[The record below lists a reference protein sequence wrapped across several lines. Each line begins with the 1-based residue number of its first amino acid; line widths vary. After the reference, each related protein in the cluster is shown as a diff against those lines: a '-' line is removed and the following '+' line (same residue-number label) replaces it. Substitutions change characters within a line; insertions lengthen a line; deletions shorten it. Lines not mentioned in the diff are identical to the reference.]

1 MAGRILHELAF
12 RLHAQRSSAFDQA
25 FGGAGQRIAEMQ
37 QRLQNLNRAQRDISS
52 YQRQQ
57 QAVDRTRQRLE
68 GLQRQH
74 DLLQREISETTGNT
88 AGLERQSL
96 RLQERINSASE
107 ALGRQQQRLQQT
119 SEALRQAGVNTDNL
133 TRESIRLAE
142 EMRDVQRAQEQ
153 AAQGAGAISSAF
165 DAAGQAIAAAGIYTA
180 LQNIYGAYQDC
191 INLAGGFESG
201 MSNISALSGAGAAD
215 MLALSEQAK
224 ALGATTKFTASES
237 AAAMGYMAMAGWDA
251 EDMLSGMDGV
261 LQLAAAS
268 GEDLALVSDIV
279 TDSMSAFHMRAE
291 DTSRFADV
299 LAAAATNANTNVAI
313 MGETF
318 KGSASVAGA
327 LGYSIEDV
335 AVAVGLMANN
345 GVKGSIAGTALKN
358 TFNGLLDGVTL
369 SSEAFG
375 EYEYSAVRA
384 DGTMKSFGDTIN
396 ELRGYFEQMT
406 EAERVSNAMNIA
418 GAYGYN
424 GLLGILLSADEDYN
438 KLTNSINNCTGAAE
452 RMAQIKLDNL
462 QGDITL
468 AQSAAD
474 ALKISVGEQFLP
486 MMRLVYQEGTEL
498 LGQMD
503 NWVQAN
509 PGLVKAGTAFVSI
522 MGSAAVSVTGVSA
535 AVRILQALNVA
546 ALFTGPTGAILGL
559 SAALAA
565 GVAGFVAL
573 KNGVT
578 DVTPSFEELTSAAR
592 EAEKAMQ
599 DADTVFAESQKQTLA
614 AAEVAEHYIDKLE
627 QMGDGEKLEGEAKQE
642 YLNTLT
648 LLCRT
653 MPELN
658 NIVDTQTGKIE
669 GGTEALRANTEAW
682 RENAIEQAKQKRLA
696 GYADAVAEAE
706 LAAAEIS
713 INLTDARDKQQ
724 SALDEAAEIRRRQTE
739 LRIEAEQKAEQA
751 AASPYARFVPD
762 ADRWE
767 TYLGEEYFELDKQL
781 AEVEKEA
788 IRQERAAKN
797 FETAWLESSAKAA
810 ECRTELDKISGAL
823 GQLSVAAGE
832 SAEAAS
838 EGAAGLDQ
846 SAVAAASA
854 RATMQAYIDGLN
866 GMLPQVKAAFGN
878 FSSLFPQ
885 SGAVQLA
892 LNGMLGLGSPVEFE
906 LPEPTAAYA
915 SGTESAARG
924 WALVGEQGPE
934 LLFMQG
940 GERVLPNSET
950 ERIFTQSSVANYLN
964 SFSYFEQ
971 SRLLDNEP
979 NEQSFDPVLTLE
991 AAEMSPVQ
999 FAGGGDNIQI
1009 SIAPVYNISGGAPS
1023 DPAALE
1029 NVLQQQNSNLRELVR
1044 DELADW
1050 LADRKRL
1057 LLR

>member
-1 MAGRILHELAF
+1 MAGPILHELAF
-12 RLHAQRSSAFDQA
+12 RLHAQRSSAFDRA

-37 QRLQNLNRAQRDISS
+37 QQLQGLNRAQRDISS

-96 RLQERINSASE
+96 RLQERINSTSD
-107 ALGRQQQRLQQT
+107 ALNRQQQRLQQT

-133 TRESIRLAE
+133 TAESIRLAE
-142 EMRDVQRAQEQ
+142 EMRDVQRAQER
-153 AAQGAGAISSAF
+153 AAQGAGAIGSAF
-165 DAAGQAIAAAGIYTA
+165 DAAGQAIAAAGVYTA
-180 LQNIYGAYQDC
+180 LRNIYGAYQDC
-191 INLAGGFESG
+191 LNLAGEFESG
-201 MSNISALSGAGAAD
+201 MSNISALSGAGAED
-215 MLALSEQAK
+215 MFALSEQAK

-279 TDSMSAFHMRAE
+279 TDSMSAFHLRAE
-291 DTSRFADV
+291 DTGRFADV

-369 SSEAFG
+369 TSEAFG

-384 DGTMKSFGDTIN
+384 DGTMKSFGSTIE

-438 KLTNSINNCTGAAE
+438 KLTDSINNCSGAAE

-509 PGLVKAGTAFVSI
+509 PGLVKAGAAFVSI

-573 KNGVT
+573 KDGVT
-578 DVTPSFEELTSAAR
+578 DVTPSFKELTAAAR

-599 DADTVFAESQKQTLA
+599 DADTVFAERQNQTLA

-642 YLNTLT
+642 
-648 LLCRT
+648 
-653 MPELN
+653 
-658 NIVDTQTGKIE
+658 
-669 GGTEALRANTEAW
+669 
-682 RENAIEQAKQKRLA
+682 
-696 GYADAVAEAE
+696 
-706 LAAAEIS
+706 
-713 INLTDARDKQQ
+713 
-724 SALDEAAEIRRRQTE
+724 
-739 LRIEAEQKAEQA
+739 
-751 AASPYARFVPD
+751 
-762 ADRWE
+762 
-767 TYLGEEYFELDKQL
+767 
-781 AEVEKEA
+781 
-788 IRQERAAKN
+788 
-797 FETAWLESSAKAA
+797 
-810 ECRTELDKISGAL
+810 
-823 GQLSVAAGE
+823 
-832 SAEAAS
+832 
-838 EGAAGLDQ
+838 
-846 SAVAAASA
+846 
-854 RATMQAYIDGLN
+854 
-866 GMLPQVKAAFGN
+866 
-878 FSSLFPQ
+878 
-885 SGAVQLA
+885 
-892 LNGMLGLGSPVEFE
+892 
-906 LPEPTAAYA
+906 
-915 SGTESAARG
+915 
-924 WALVGEQGPE
+924 
-934 LLFMQG
+934 
-940 GERVLPNSET
+940 
-950 ERIFTQSSVANYLN
+950 
-964 SFSYFEQ
+964 
-971 SRLLDNEP
+971 
-979 NEQSFDPVLTLE
+979 
-991 AAEMSPVQ
+991 
-999 FAGGGDNIQI
+999 
-1009 SIAPVYNISGGAPS
+1009 
-1023 DPAALE
+1023 
-1029 NVLQQQNSNLRELVR
+1029 
-1044 DELADW
+1044 
-1050 LADRKRL
+1050 
-1057 LLR
+1057 